1 MNVTQILKLKGSAE
15 VETINPRATVREA
28 AATLGEKSFGALVV
42 SHGDGT
48 VSGILSERDIVRG
61 LGRVGASV
69 LEKPVSSLMT
79 ADVQTCAPNES
90 SDAVLERMTA
100 GRFRHMPV
108 IEHGRMVG
116 FLSIGDVVKARLF
129 EMQEENTAM
138 QTMLHG

>member
-1 MNVTQILKLKGSAE
+1 MNVTQILKLKGSQE
-15 VETINPRATVREA
+15 VETISPRATVREA
-28 AATLGEKSFGALVV
+28 AQTLGEKRYGALVV

-48 VSGILSERDIVRG
+48 VSGILSERDVVRG
-61 LGRVGASV
+61 LGREGAAI

-79 ADVQTCAPNES
+79 ADVQSCARNES
-90 SDAVLERMTA
+90 SDAVLERMTN

-108 IEHGRMVG
+108 IEDGKMVG

-129 EMQEENTAM
+129 EMQEENAAM